1 MTTIGVIPARLNS
14 TRFPRKILAPI
25 QGKPMVAIVAEQAEK
40 SEKLDKILIA
50 IDNKETQDALKSY
63 KLKTVMTSEDHT
75 SGTDRV
81 GEVLSENNADFII
94 NIQADEPGLKPEI
107 LDAMVEKLSESN
119 ISMVTVVS
127 TVLTANDVL
136 NPNVV
141 KTLLDENQI
150 AVSFTR
156 ESSNWG
162 SAGYF
167 RHIGLYGFTKNCLN
181 QFIQLPPTESEKIHR
196 LEQLRALEN
205 GINIHTIITDYPHY
219 GIDTE
224 EDLLEFEFNG

>member
-127 TVLTANDVL
+127 TVLDRKS
-136 NPNVV
+136 VV
-141 KTLLDENQI
+141 
-150 AVSFTR
+150 
-156 ESSNWG
+156 
-162 SAGYF
+162 
-167 RHIGLYGFTKNCLN
+167 
-181 QFIQLPPTESEKIHR
+181 
-196 LEQLRALEN
+196 
-205 GINIHTIITDYPHY
+205 
-219 GIDTE
+219 
-224 EDLLEFEFNG
+224 